1 MEVKALYKDV
11 DSIYIYTKI
20 RQLPVIGG
28 RRGNSCNNLKKSQ
41 VKRTIIINHINLL
54 KMKGSTM
61 SYDFNADDV
70 LEIAE
75 QLEKNGGKFYRTAA
89 ESTSDPANK
98 EFLLELAAME
108 DQHELTFK
116 AMRAELSE
124 KEKES
129 TVFDPDGEAALYL
142 RALADTRVFFE
153 KEMNVTSMKAI
164 LKSAIT
170 AEKDSIVFYLGMKEA
185 VDESLGKGRIDHII
199 KEEMGHIKLLSGK
212 LVALR

>member
-1 MEVKALYKDV
+1 
-11 DSIYIYTKI
+11 
-20 RQLPVIGG
+20 
-28 RRGNSCNNLKKSQ
+28 
-41 VKRTIIINHINLL
+41 
-54 KMKGSTM
+54 M

-70 LEIAE
+70 LEMAE
-75 QLEKNGGKFYRTAA
+75 QLEKNGGKFYRSAA
-89 ESTSDPANK
+89 ESTNEPDNK
-98 EFLLELAAME
+98 KFLLELAAME

-116 AMRAELSE
+116 AMRAELSG

-212 LVALR
+212 LVAYKE

>member
-1 MEVKALYKDV
+1 
-11 DSIYIYTKI
+11 
-20 RQLPVIGG
+20 
-28 RRGNSCNNLKKSQ
+28 
-41 VKRTIIINHINLL
+41 
-54 KMKGSTM
+54 M

-70 LEIAE
+70 LEMAE

-89 ESTSDPANK
+89 ENTDDPANK

-108 DQHELTFK
+108 DQHEKTFK

-124 KEKES
+124 REKES
-129 TVFDPDGEAALYL
+129 TVFDPEGEAALYL

-153 KEMNVTSMKAI
+153 KEINVKSMLEI

-185 VDESLGKGRIDHII
+185 VSEGLGRGRIDHII
-199 KEEMGHIKLLSGK
+199 KEEMGHIKMLSRK
-212 LVALR
+212 LAPMRA